1 MGARLLIERASW
13 ALVDQGAVS
22 AGSFLL
28 NVLLARSFSQHEYG
42 EFTLFLGAIY
52 LLRTI
57 DYSLISFPLAVR
69 LCAVTDPERAGL
81 LGNTALLGAV
91 LGVVLASAVALG
103 ITLLEATDI
112 LVPACLCFLCWQAQ
126 ETPRRSLLAEFR
138 YREAVAGDGIA
149 YLGQSLSIG
158 LLLWID
164 SLTLPSALY
173 MMSATFAMGAFV
185 HASKLRF
192 AWPDVAATRL
202 LARDYFSIGKWSLV
216 NCQLGVVRVQLFPW
230 VLAGV
235 AGAAATASLQAGTNI
250 ANMMTPIIFGIGNA
264 IPQVAAQ
271 AHHAGGGARGASRAA
286 SGYVLI
292 GLGAILVICAAAV
305 LMPKLLLQ
313 TVYGP
318 ASPYLDAAITLQ
330 LLAVAGVFAY
340 IAEMASKTLLSVQ
353 AGRLASLVNVV
364 ALAAAL
370 VLAFTLIGRFGVFGA
385 CLGFLIANV
394 VHATGAVLA
403 IAWLIA
409 QEKPREQVR
418 PTVAG
423 SAIST
428 NTIVSAPAEQ

>member
-1 MGARLLIERASW
+1 
-13 ALVDQGAVS
+13 
-22 AGSFLL
+22 
-28 NVLLARSFSQHEYG
+28 
-42 EFTLFLGAIY
+42 
-52 LLRTI
+52 
-57 DYSLISFPLAVR
+57 
-69 LCAVTDPERAGL
+69 
-81 LGNTALLGAV
+81 
-91 LGVVLASAVALG
+91 
-103 ITLLEATDI
+103 
-112 LVPACLCFLCWQAQ
+112 
-126 ETPRRSLLAEFR
+126 LLAEFR

-235 AGAAATASLQAGTNI
+235 AGAAATASLQAGSNI

-286 SGYVLI
+286 SGYVVI

>member
-1 MGARLLIERASW
+1 
-13 ALVDQGAVS
+13 
-22 AGSFLL
+22 
-28 NVLLARSFSQHEYG
+28 
-42 EFTLFLGAIY
+42 
-52 LLRTI
+52 
-57 DYSLISFPLAVR
+57 
-69 LCAVTDPERAGL
+69 
-81 LGNTALLGAV
+81 
-91 LGVVLASAVALG
+91 
-103 ITLLEATDI
+103 
-112 LVPACLCFLCWQAQ
+112 
-126 ETPRRSLLAEFR
+126 
-138 YREAVAGDGIA
+138 
-149 YLGQSLSIG
+149 
-158 LLLWID
+158 
-164 SLTLPSALY
+164 
-173 MMSATFAMGAFV
+173 
-185 HASKLRF
+185 
-192 AWPDVAATRL
+192 
-202 LARDYFSIGKWSLV
+202 
-216 NCQLGVVRVQLFPW
+216 
-230 VLAGV
+230 
-235 AGAAATASLQAGTNI
+235 
-250 ANMMTPIIFGIGNA
+250 MMTPIIFGIGNA

-286 SGYVLI
+286 SGYVVI